1 MRQACLFDSV
11 QAVDV
16 IVNALGCIRNAV
28 QERRRIDRRR
38 QSQPARNDAAA
49 ALAKLYATDWSDL
62 LTEAEYLNRSDEHAV
77 QQLPDK
83 IRAAGHVTA
92 EDVKSCV
99 EKIRVDDDMILKVR
113 DIVSV
118 ARRNLLPRGRAL
130 L

>member
-1 MRQACLFDSV
+1 M
-11 QAVDV
+11 DV
-16 IVNALGCIRNAV
+16 IVKALAGIRSAV
-28 QERRRIDRRR
+28 DLPSKIDRRRR
-38 QSQPARNDAAA
+38 QSQCAKHGRNDAAA
-49 ALAKLYATDWSDL
+49 ALDQLYATDWSDL
-62 LTEAEYLNRSDEHAV
+62 LAAEAEYLNRSDEHAV

-99 EKIRVDDDMILKVR
+99 EKFRVDDYMILKVR